1 MNIRLP
7 AHVPNKGNCASTL
20 KTCVEGLEILDK
32 IFDNNSNLF
41 EIVCL
46 SCTIWSFVTFS
57 NIHKSIQI
65 NIASDLNQAHFQFPY
80 NDFSFF
86 KPMGNT

>member
-41 EIVCL
+41 EIFCL
-46 SCTIWSFVTFS
+46 SCTFEV
-57 NIHKSIQI
+57 
-65 NIASDLNQAHFQFPY
+65 LLHFQIY
-80 NDFSFF
+80 TKVS
-86 KPMGNT
+86 KLT